1 LTGGPAAL
9 TKAPLKDL
17 AMNFTPVEQQPKS
30 ASAGAHDVQ
39 LSVVVPT
46 FNERGNVAELIR
58 RLESTLAGVTW
69 EAIFVDDNSPDGT
82 ADALKAIGR
91 SDSRIRC
98 LRRVGRRGLAGAC
111 IEGILS
117 SSAPYV
123 AVMDADL
130 QHDETVLPAMLAKL
144 QTGEIDLVAATRY
157 VEGGSAE
164 SFSEAR
170 SKISR
175 LATKITQRALGTT
188 LSDPMSGFFMMRRDT
203 FDEMVPRLSPVG
215 FKILLDIAT
224 ASDGLRLAE
233 QPYSFGER
241 FDGQSKFN
249 VQIGVEFLGLLL
261 SKLSKG
267 LLDPRFIFFA
277 IVGALGIAV
286 NLVVLNIAL
295 LAWPDSFGLAKSV
308 ATVFAMTSNFLL
320 NNNLTY
326 RDRRLKGMG
335 LLRGF
340 LGFCLFGAVGAITD
354 IGLAS
359 QLYAQHEVW
368 WVAGLAGSIMGVLWN
383 YAMSSMFIWRTR

>member
-1 LTGGPAAL
+1 
-9 TKAPLKDL
+9 
-17 AMNFTPVEQQPKS
+17 MNFAPVEQTPQTE
-30 ASAGAHDVQ
+30 AAAGQDIL
-39 LSVVVPT
+39 LSVVIPT

-58 RLESTLAGVTW
+58 RIEVTLAGVAW

-91 SDSRIRC
+91 RDSRVRC

-117 SSAPYV
+117 SSAAYV

-130 QHDETVLPAMLAKL
+130 QHDERILPAMLAKL
-144 QTGEIDLVAATRY
+144 QTGECDLVAATRY
-157 VEGGSAE
+157 VEGGSAD
-164 SFSEAR
+164 SFSESR
-170 SKISR
+170 GKISR
-175 LATKITQRALGTT
+175 LATKITQRLLGIS

-203 FDEMVPRLSPVG
+203 FDEMAPRLSPVG

-224 ASDGLRLAE
+224 ASEGLRLAE
-233 QPYSFGER
+233 EAYSFR
-241 FDGQSKFN
+241 NRLDGQSKFSAQ
-249 VQIGVEFLGLLL
+249 VGVEFLGLLL
-261 SKLSKG
+261 SKLSNG
-267 LLDPRFIFFA
+267 HLDPRFIFFA
-277 IVGALGIAV
+277 IVGATGIAV
-286 NLVVLNIAL
+286 NLAVLNIAL
-295 LAWPDSFGLAKSV
+295 LVWPASFALAKSV
-308 ATVFAMTSNFLL
+308 ATAFAMTSNFLL

-335 LLRGF
+335 LVRGF
-340 LGFCLFGAVGAITD
+340 IGFCLFGAVGALTD